1 MKELSSRMQSKRET
15 ERHISGAST
24 NLNCY
29 IQSQMAEL
37 IMQSNLYYIYISY
50 CCISVANSVFIN
62 YYGISETYA
71 QITIFSL
78 NRTGWRV
85 AAAY

>member
-37 IMQSNLYYIYISY
+37 IMQSNLYYIYPI
-50 CCISVANSVFIN
+50 VVFRLQTQC
-62 YYGISETYA
+62 S
-71 QITIFSL
+71 
-78 NRTGWRV
+78 
-85 AAAY
+85 